1 MGCIDDCMICLL
13 LLLMLLPSTVYRVSP
28 ACLIDTEFVNSYSS
42 RILHPPVQDVFPMDV
57 LRPGGEFICGV
68 ASSSISSSSSIVN
81 PDARDGGGADGP
93 NRLRLTGVTSVEC
106 PGRKSSESLYPM
118 LPSRCSAVL
127 PRVPALPSG
136 PVGRDGEG
144 VDISGRGI
152 GVLDTGDRIEFLLPM
167 PRATELPRELP
178 RLLPGDDVGTGPKPG
193 DPGGRLFGSH
203 ARRWR
208 ICCFAAAFTLDPP
221 RPNPINAM
229 SAPRHPVLR
238 GGV

>member
-1 MGCIDDCMICLL
+1 MICLL
-13 LLLMLLPSTVYRVSP
+13 LLLMLLPSTVYRVYP
-28 ACLIDTEFVNSYSS
+28 ACLIDAEFVNSHSS

-68 ASSSISSSSSIVN
+68 ASSSIKSSSSIVN

-106 PGRKSSESLYPM
+106 PGKKSSESLYPM

-127 PRVPALPSG
+127 PRVPARPSG
-136 PVGRDGEG
+136 PVGRDGDG

-152 GVLDTGDRIEFLLPM
+152 GVLDTGDRIEFLLPTPLPM
-167 PRATELPRELP
+167 ELPRELP

-193 DPGGRLFGSH
+193 DPGGRLFGSP

-208 ICCFAAAFTLDPP
+208 MCCFAAAFILDPP

-229 SAPRHPVLR
+229 SAPRHPTLR

>member
-1 MGCIDDCMICLL
+1 M
-13 LLLMLLPSTVYRVSP
+13 
-28 ACLIDTEFVNSYSS
+28 
-42 RILHPPVQDVFPMDV
+42 
-57 LRPGGEFICGV
+57 
-68 ASSSISSSSSIVN
+68 
-81 PDARDGGGADGP
+81 
-93 NRLRLTGVTSVEC
+93 
-106 PGRKSSESLYPM
+106 
-118 LPSRCSAVL
+118 
-127 PRVPALPSG
+127 
-136 PVGRDGEG
+136 
-144 VDISGRGI
+144 
-152 GVLDTGDRIEFLLPM
+152 DTGDRIEFLLPM

-178 RLLPGDDVGTGPKPG
+178 RLLPGADVGTGPKPG